1 MQLSVETSKSRRN
14 ALLFE
19 GNFDNPKTLMKSKD
33 TQPAECLSISA
44 VYWTQSS
51 PTCFSEWEMAKWK
64 KPSWSSLKTYWDAVL
79 DDRLK
84 VIGFGGI
91 VRNLTGDVLTSFYS
105 NETYTNNPT
114 SAKAQALEKPCCSA
128 LIWASIRLLFKK
140 IVRKFPQNKLWGRLP
155 R

>member
-1 MQLSVETSKSRRN
+1 
-14 ALLFE
+14 
-19 GNFDNPKTLMKSKD
+19 
-33 TQPAECLSISA
+33 
-44 VYWTQSS
+44 
-51 PTCFSEWEMAKWK
+51 MAKWK